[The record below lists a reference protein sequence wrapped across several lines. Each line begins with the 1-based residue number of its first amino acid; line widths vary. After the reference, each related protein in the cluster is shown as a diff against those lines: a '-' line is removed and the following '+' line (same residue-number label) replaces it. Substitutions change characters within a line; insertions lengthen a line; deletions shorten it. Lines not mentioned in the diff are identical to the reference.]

1 MVKHI
6 TKEGRQLNSVSGI
19 VIDSNQFPQVY
30 RVIEQIEMRG
40 NTDENI
46 TGAEKMNQLGAVVW

>member
-6 TKEGRQLNSVSGI
+6 TKDGRQLNSVTGI

-30 RVIEQIEMRG
+30 KVIEQIEKRG
-40 NTDENI
+40 NTDDREVE
-46 TGAEKMNQLGAVVW
+46 TSEGL